1 MWKKQNLKR
10 CGGKISL
17 QAEVANGGYTKGELR
32 SAQPLCPR
40 DGAAGFT
47 QDDRARLAASP
58 WAGGFQSPGRR
69 QL

>member
-1 MWKKQNLKR
+1 M
-10 CGGKISL
+10 
-17 QAEVANGGYTKGELR
+17 ANGGYTKGELS

-58 WAGGFQSPGRR
+58 WAGGFQSPGLR